1 MKRILMAAAVAAVCG
16 CEKVSEK
23 IHGGEP
29 KPAYRTVEIAR
40 TDIVATVEATGTV
53 TPIKTVEVG
62 AQVNGKIIKLFADY
76 NSVVTNGQVVALID
90 PLVYQA
96 NYDSAVAQLHQ
107 NEANVLQREA
117 TLALAEKTLARKLK
131 LFETKSC
138 SESDLDSA
146 QEAHDSAVAQLAAAK
161 AAVEHSKA
169 SVSQAKA
176 NLDYCTI
183 VSPVD
188 GVVITRSV
196 DEGQTVVSSMNAVG
210 LLTIAEDLKTI
221 WIEASVPEAD
231 VGDIREGQRVT
242 FTADAYR
249 EKFTGV
255 VKQVRI
261 SSTTTNNVV
270 TYPIIIEA
278 ENRGEKLFPGMT
290 TTIAIETARA
300 DDVLAVTQAAFRFR
314 PKDKETELKG
324 RKLWVLGDDGE
335 IEAVQPEF
343 GVSDAS
349 FTEVKDAALEGAK
362 IVIGYETGSAKGVT
376 GQSNPFMPKMPQR
389 NKNKGTAPAAKQ

>member
-1 MKRILMAAAVAAVCG
+1 MKMILAAILAFSLFKG
-16 CEKVSEK
+16 EK
-23 IHGGEP
+23 P
-29 KPAYRTVEIAR
+29 KGPTYRTVPISR
-40 TDIVATVEATGTV
+40 TDIVSTVEATGTV
-53 TPIKTVEVG
+53 TPIKKVEVG
-62 AQVNGKIIKLFADY
+62 AQVNGRIVKMFVDY
-76 NSVVTNGQVVALID
+76 NSAVTNGQVVALID
-90 PLVYQA
+90 PLVYKA

-107 NEANVLQREA
+107 NEANVMLREA
-117 TLALAEKTLARKLK
+117 TLAYAEKTLARKKTLR
-131 LFETKSC
+131 ETQSC
-138 SESDLDSA
+138 SEAELDSA
-146 QEAHDSAVAQLAAAK
+146 IEARDSAVAQLAAAK
-161 AAVEHSKA
+161 AAVEQSTA

-231 VGDIREGQRVT
+231 VGVIREGQRVT

-249 EKFTGV
+249 DTFTGV

-261 SSTTTNNVV
+261 SSSTTSNVV

-278 ENRGEKLFPGMT
+278 ENKGEKLFPGMT
-290 TTIAIETARA
+290 TTISIETERA
-300 DDVLAVTQAAFRFR
+300 DDALAVTQAAFRFR
-314 PKDKETELKG
+314 PKEKTTELKG
-324 RKLWVLGDDGE
+324 KKLWLVGADGD
-335 IEAVQPEF
+335 IEAVQPGF

-349 FTEVKDAALEGAK
+349 FTQVLDESLEGREVA
-362 IVIGYETGSAKGVT
+362 IGYETGEAKANNA
-376 GQSNPFMPKMPQR
+376 SNPFMPKPPQR
-389 NKNKGTAPAAKQ
+389 GKNKGTAPDPKK